1 MHVRALMI
9 GIGGLTLVCGVMM
22 LASPMF
28 AAGLLTIVLV
38 AYVIMITVGSTAR
51 SMAKMAE
58 V

>member
-38 AYVIMITVGSTAR
+38 AYLLIGALQI
-51 SMAKMAE
+51 KPAE
-58 V
+58 G